1 MRAVN
6 SCYHQA
12 IDIPSQSIKRAQ
24 QPRMGTKKRS
34 DPMPLRYLY
43 SPQNS
48 NSNDVSLLIVLSFRN

>member
-1 MRAVN
+1 MHAVG

-12 IDIPSQSIKRAQ
+12 MIYPVSLLNAPKSHVWA
-24 QPRMGTKKRS
+24 KKRS